1 MVIHENIPNS
11 SNLFI
16 SLQFFLSF
24 FLIKNQITVKY
35 NKSTTTDDKGVILM
49 IYFVHY
55 YKMVKISGHSISF
68 SLLVSKTN
76 TG

>member
-1 MVIHENIPNS
+1 MKTFLIPVTFLLVCN
-11 SNLFI
+11 F
-16 SLQFFLSF
+16 FFLF

-35 NKSTTTDDKGVILM
+35 NKSTTTDDKGVILV

-55 YKMVKISGHSISF
+55 YKMVKNSGHSISF